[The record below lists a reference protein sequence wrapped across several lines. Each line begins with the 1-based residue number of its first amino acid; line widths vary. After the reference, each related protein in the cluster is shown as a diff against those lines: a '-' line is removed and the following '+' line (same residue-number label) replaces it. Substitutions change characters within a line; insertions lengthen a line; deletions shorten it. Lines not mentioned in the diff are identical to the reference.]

1 MSKLNYF
8 TTSSSVGEEFVSFV
22 GNPIPSSVS
31 PVFNILREL
40 EMTPTD
46 FAEKA
51 NRLFDKH
58 NIKVR
63 KDYPKKASLKLER
76 LWGDVRAEPWDE
88 FAICVGC
95 CILIEERFGV
105 DVSRIIR
112 NELIEQNSREGIRH
126 ASSLAALVLYYLNKG
141 SEVTIEKEESN
152 AYNPDLIIDR
162 FHCELK
168 VVDASDWTGDIDPS
182 SGQGRQRSLSESICF
197 DIGTFLRDRGYK
209 GIKQADVVFADLS
222 LKSLGLV
229 HENGWITAHKSGLPA
244 LRQHRIVYFV
254 KEIIQ
259 YYGFF
264 IDFDPDLWD
273 LIKNTETR
281 YSFGVFPWKATETS
295 S

>member
-1 MSKLNYF
+1 
-8 TTSSSVGEEFVSFV
+8 
-22 GNPIPSSVS
+22 
-31 PVFNILREL
+31 
-40 EMTPTD
+40 MTPTD

-63 KDYPKKASLKLER
+63 EDYPKKASLKREL
-76 LWGDVRAEPWDE
+76 LGGDVRAEPWDE

-95 CILIEERFGV
+95 CISIEERFGI

-141 SEVTIEKEESN
+141 SKVTIEKEESN
-152 AYNPDLIIDR
+152 AYNPDLIIDG

-197 DIGTFLRDRGYK
+197 DIGTFLRDKGYK

-222 LKSLGLV
+222 LKSLGQV
-229 HENGWITAHKSGLPA
+229 HENGWITANKSGLPA
-244 LRQHRIVYFV
+244 LQKHRIVYFV
-254 KEIIQ
+254 KEILR
-259 YYGFF
+259 YYGVF
-264 IDFDPDLWD
+264 IDFDPVLWD